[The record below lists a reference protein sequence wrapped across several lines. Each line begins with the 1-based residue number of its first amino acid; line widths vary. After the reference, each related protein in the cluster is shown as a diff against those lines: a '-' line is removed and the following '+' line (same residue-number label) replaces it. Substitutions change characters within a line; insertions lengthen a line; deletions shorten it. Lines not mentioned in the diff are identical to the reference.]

1 MTGQIALMIRY
12 LLYPLAGALVA
23 RGILT
28 AEAEV
33 QTVNTLAELLA
44 GVVVYV
50 GTVVWSRFAK
60 AKGGAT

>member
-12 LLYPLAGALVA
+12 LLYPLSGALVA
-23 RGILT
+23 RGILAAG
-28 AEAEV
+28 AEA

-50 GTVVWSRFAK
+50 GTIVWSRVAK

>member
-50 GTVVWSRFAK
+50 GAVVWSRFAK

>member
-12 LLYPLAGALVA
+12 MLYPLSGALVA

-28 AEAEV
+28 AESEA

-50 GTVVWSRFAK
+50 GAVVWSRVAK

>member
-28 AEAEV
+28 AEAEA

-50 GTVVWSRFAK
+50 GAVVWSRFAK